1 MPRGPCAR
9 RSLLDEVDPMKV
21 TVETKPLMNALAGAT
36 RIIERRASV
45 PILSHVALEANG
57 CLMLRATDLETAY
70 ETRIACQTHAAGV
83 ATVDARTLLA
93 VLKRSQPSAPSERGA
108 AQTVTLEASDPPK
121 ASEGADGASAC
132 ADVRVAVNG
141 TSARLVGLDPACF
154 PTGAPRLR
162 ITLPAAMLA
171 EMIDATV
178 YAVSADEARYN
189 LSGVAFERAGK
200 EHVRMVATDGHR
212 LALTERPLATE
223 RFAPFII
230 PRKLLAAVRTALGAR
245 PAGDVRIAL
254 RMPDMGAERS
264 ADGLAERPVVS
275 FNVAGALYKG
285 RTVEG
290 EFPDYRGVIPK
301 APERRVALTVW
312 RDALR
317 LAIGAVMPF
326 SNARY
331 RGVRLA
337 FASGR
342 LTVSASD
349 PERGEASESI
359 AANGYVR
366 DSEMAAGFN
375 AGYLLGAIAT
385 LGDEILFRLAD
396 AESPCVLT
404 TAGAT
409 DSPQAVVMPLRL

>member
-1 MPRGPCAR
+1 
-9 RSLLDEVDPMKV
+9 MKV
-21 TVETKPLMNALAGAT
+21 TVETKPLMSALAGAT
-36 RIIERRASV
+36 RIIERRANV

-70 ETRIACQTHAAGV
+70 ETRIPCQTHAAGV

-93 VLKRSQPSAPSERGA
+93 VLKRSQPSSASGRDA

-121 ASEGADGASAC
+121 GSDGASA
-132 ADVRVAVNG
+132 ATDVRVAVNG
-141 TSARLVGLDPACF
+141 TNARLVGLDPASFPACF
-154 PTGAPRLR
+154 PSSAPRLR

-178 YAVSADEARYN
+178 YATSPDEARYN
-189 LSGVAFERAGK
+189 VSGVSFERAGN
-200 EHVRMVATDGHR
+200 ERIRMVATDGHR
-212 LALTERPLATE
+212 LALTERPLGTE

-230 PRKLLAAVRTALGAR
+230 PRKLLTAVRTALGAR

-254 RMPDMGAERS
+254 RIPDMGAERS
-264 ADGLAERPVVS
+264 ADGLAERPVIS

-301 APERRVALTVW
+301 APEQGAALTVW
-312 RDALR
+312 SDALR

-326 SNARY
+326 SNPRY
-331 RGVRLA
+331 HGVRLA

-342 LTVSASD
+342 LSVSASD

-359 AANGYVR
+359 AAKGYVR
-366 DSEMAAGFN
+366 DPEMAAGFN
-375 AGYLLGAIAT
+375 ASYLLGAIAT
-385 LGDEILFRLAD
+385 LGDSILFRLAD
-396 AESPCVLT
+396 SESPCVIT

-409 DSPQAVVMPLRL
+409 DSPQAVIMPLRL

>member
-1 MPRGPCAR
+1 M
-9 RSLLDEVDPMKV
+9 
-21 TVETKPLMNALAGAT
+21 
-36 RIIERRASV
+36 
-45 PILSHVALEANG
+45 PILAHVALEANG
-57 CLMLRATDLETAY
+57 CLMLRATDLEMAY
-70 ETRIACQTHAAGV
+70 ATRIPCQTHAAGV

-93 VLKRSQPSAPSERGA
+93 VLKRSQPSSASGRGA

-121 ASEGADGASAC
+121 VSDGPDGASAS

-141 TSARLVGLDPACF
+141 TSARLVGLDPASFPADF

-162 ITLPAAMLA
+162 VILPAAMLA
-171 EMIDATV
+171 EMIDATL
-178 YAVSADEARYN
+178 YAVSPDEARYN
-189 LSGVAFERAGK
+189 LSGVLFERAGNQR
-200 EHVRMVATDGHR
+200 VRMVATDGHR

-230 PRKLLAAVRTALGAR
+230 PRKLLAALRTALGAR
-245 PAGDVRIAL
+245 PAGDVRMAL
-254 RMPDMGAERS
+254 RMPDTGAERS
-264 ADGLAERPVVS
+264 NDGLAERPVIA

-301 APERRVALTVW
+301 ASAQDAALTVW
-312 RDALR
+312 RDTLR

-331 RGVRLA
+331 HGVRLA

-349 PERGEASESI
+349 PERGEASEGI
-359 AANGYVR
+359 AAKGDVR
-366 DSEMAAGFN
+366 DAEMAAGFN
-375 AGYLLGAIAT
+375 ASYLLGAIAT
-385 LGDEILFRLAD
+385 LGDELVFRLAD
-396 AESPCVLT
+396 PTSPCVIT
-404 TAGAT
+404 TAGAA
-409 DSPQAVVMPLRL
+409 DSPQAVIMPMRL

>member
-1 MPRGPCAR
+1 
-9 RSLLDEVDPMKV
+9 MKV
-21 TVETKPLMNALAGAT
+21 TVETKPLMTALAGAT

-93 VLKRSQPSAPSERGA
+93 VLKRSQPSAPSGRGA
-108 AQTVTLEASDPPK
+108 AQTVTLEASDPSK
-121 ASEGADGASAC
+121 LSEGADGASAR

-141 TSARLVGLDPACF
+141 TSARLVGLDPASFPADF

-162 ITLPAAMLA
+162 LTLPTAMLA
-171 EMIDATV
+171 EMIDATI
-178 YAVSADEARYN
+178 YATSPDEARYN
-189 LSGVAFERAGK
+189 LSGVLFERAGN
-200 EHVRMVATDGHR
+200 ERIRMVATDGHR
-212 LALTERPLATE
+212 LALTERPLATG

-230 PRKLLAAVRTALGAR
+230 PRKLLAAVRTALGTR

-264 ADGLAERPVVS
+264 ADGLAERPVIS

-301 APERRVALTVW
+301 APEQGAALTVW

-326 SNARY
+326 SNAQY
-331 RGVRLA
+331 HGVRLA

-366 DSEMAAGFN
+366 DSEMAAAFN
-375 AGYLLGAIAT
+375 ASYLLGAIAT

-396 AESPCVLT
+396 AESPCLIT
-404 TAGAT
+404 SAGAT
-409 DSPQAVVMPLRL
+409 DSPQAVIMPLRL